1 MRLIHS
7 TIGIGILLTQ
17 PSCVSQGKY
26 DAALADAHAARAQ
39 SAAATARYLERD
51 AATQRLNGDLT
62 RANQLGKARDEKLA
76 TLTASAAELGQK
88 LDAAT
93 AMNQSLRD
101 ELTRLGQNVDK
112 LLNEKGNLAS
122 TLAQARSR
130 LEELRRA
137 QAAAEARAALFRD
150 LVFRFKKMVD
160 SGELAVKLRE
170 GRMVLVLPN
179 DVLFD
184 SGKTQLKP
192 AGKAALANVAQVLT
206 TIQQRR
212 FQVAGHTD
220 DQPIQVSPF
229 GSNWELSSARAVV
242 VVNFLIQQGVGPSA
256 LSAAGYGEF
265 DPVIPN
271 DSSEG
276 RARNRRI
283 ELVLQPNIDELVAVP
298 TSAQ

>member
-1 MRLIHS
+1 
-7 TIGIGILLTQ
+7 
-17 PSCVSQGKY
+17 VSQGKY